1 MRRRRATFLGVA
13 MLCAW
18 LSACRH
24 QDVDAPMTVTLT
36 SPAFQSGQPIP
47 AQFTCHGGNI
57 SPALSWD
64 ALPPGTKSVAL
75 TMIDQSSLFAG
86 YVHWLLYNLPAQTNQ
101 LPENLPRQETLSSG
115 AMQGRNGNG
124 SPGYTGPCPPGK
136 SPHHYLFTLYALNNT
151 LTVPAGASKGE
162 MMNAMQGHV
171 LATGKLLG
179 TYQP

>member
-13 MLCAW
+13 MLFAW

-24 QDVDAPMTVTLT
+24 QDIDAPMTITLT
-36 SPAFQSGQPIP
+36 SPAFQAGQPIP
-47 AQFTCHGGNI
+47 AQFTCHGANI

-64 ALPPGTKSVAL
+64 TLPPGTKSIVL